1 MEQALNGQ
9 RLFILDYHDAFMPYL
24 TRINA
29 LPTAKAYA
37 TRTILFLK
45 DDGTLKPL
53 AIELSKPHPSGDNLG
68 AESKVVLP
76 ADQGVESTIWLL
88 AKAHVIVND
97 SGYHQL
103 MSHWYELYLLA
114 SNICKHAYYY

>member
-1 MEQALNGQ
+1 
-9 RLFILDYHDAFMPYL
+9 L
-24 TRINA
+24 TRINS
-29 LPTAKAYA
+29 LPVPRAYA

-53 AIELSKPHPSGDNLG
+53 AIELSKPHPGGDNLG
-68 AESKVVLP
+68 PVSRVVLP
-76 ADQGVESTIWLL
+76 AKDGVDSTIWLL

-103 MSHWYELYLLA
+103 MSHW
-114 SNICKHAYYY
+114 

>member
-1 MEQALNGQ
+1 MITEIKFRGTQALTSKK
-9 RLFILDYHDAFMPYL
+9 LFILDYHDAFIPYL
-24 TRINA
+24 TRINN

-37 TRTILFLK
+37 TRTIIFLK

-68 AESKVVLP
+68 PVSKVVFP
-76 ADQGVESTIWLL
+76 AIDGVDSAIWLL
-88 AKAHVIVND
+88 AKAYVIVND

-103 MSHWYELYLLA
+103 VSHW
-114 SNICKHAYYY
+114 

>member
-1 MEQALNGQ
+1 MKQCLKLNFAEQALSTQ
-9 RLFILDYHDAFMPYL
+9 RLFILDYQDAFIPYL
-24 TRINA
+24 TRINS

-53 AIELSKPHPSGDNLG
+53 AIELSKPHPDGDNLG
-68 AESKVVLP
+68 PESIVVLP
-76 ADQGVESTIWLL
+76 ATEGVDSTIWLL

-103 MSHWYELYLLA
+103 VSHW
-114 SNICKHAYYY
+114 